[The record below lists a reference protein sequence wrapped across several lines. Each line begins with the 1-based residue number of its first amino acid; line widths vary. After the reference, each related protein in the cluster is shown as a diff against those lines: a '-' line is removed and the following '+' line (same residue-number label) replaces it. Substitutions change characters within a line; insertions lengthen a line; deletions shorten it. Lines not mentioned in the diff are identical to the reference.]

1 MKRSGILRIKV
12 EVKGDDSD
20 GDDSNGDDSDG
31 DDSAGDDSDGNDSN
45 SVDDKTLKPEVKKDD
60 DSKTLKLEGAIELH
74 RLVVEDFDELK
85 RRAED
90 IDEAIVN
97 ATCSLNGWLLE
108 VSQSLSSIFSP
119 GHTFDACLQAQS
131 LGLSAP
137 AAEQGRRSK
146 QSCNR

>member
-20 GDDSNGDDSDG
+20 GDDSDG
-31 DDSAGDDSDGNDSN
+31 DDSN
-45 SVDDKTLKPEVKKDD
+45 SADDKTLKPEVKKDD
-60 DSKTLKLEGAIELH
+60 DSKTLKLQGAIELH

-97 ATCSLNGWLLE
+97 ATCSVDDGDLLE
-108 VSQSLSSIFSP
+108 VSQSLPSIFSP
-119 GHTFDACLQAQS
+119 GHTFDACLQV
-131 LGLSAP
+131 
-137 AAEQGRRSK
+137 
-146 QSCNR
+146 

>member
-20 GDDSNGDDSDG
+20 
-31 DDSAGDDSDGNDSN
+31 SA
-45 SVDDKTLKPEVKKDD
+45 DDKTLKPEVKKDD

-74 RLVVEDFDELK
+74 RLVLEDFDELK
-85 RRAED
+85 RRADD

-97 ATCSLNGWLLE
+97 ATCSVDGGEFAYKE
-108 VSQSLSSIFSP
+108 VSQVPLSFFP
-119 GHTFDACLQAQS
+119 GDTADSRLLVQS

-137 AAEQGRRSK
+137 APEQWRRSK
-146 QSCNR
+146 QSCKIKR